1 MKVLLDSPLVMSIAE
16 WVWSQD
22 TSEDVSPERCVESLP
37 IMNVGCWTRLIV
49 KGLGIAIILGACLN
63 KAPVMLNIW
72 NSKSTAGLSRGSIYG
87 DIIVCANGAFYGL
100 LEGHPLTAFGESIA
114 MTIQS
119 IMIMLLMWRFT
130 DSIQSQ
136 EKAIVV
142 AVAAAYIATV
152 TSLPNDKHY
161 ILMTTVW
168 PVYIYSRG
176 SQIWETCRVKHSG
189 AQSVLTTSLNL
200 VGSLVRILT
209 TIKEVGMDFAVL
221 TGYILGVALNLTL
234 LLLHFYYRKNTEK
247 FLGELMSKKQ
257 S

>member
-1 MKVLLDSPLVMSIAE
+1 MSIAE

-22 TSEDVSPERCVESLP
+22 ASEDVSPEHCVESLP

-87 DIIVCANGAFYGL
+87 DTIVCANGAFYGL

-119 IMIMLLMWRFT
+119 IIIMFLMWRFT
-130 DSIQSQ
+130 DNIQWQ
-136 EKAIVV
+136 EKAIAVG
-142 AVAAAYIATV
+142 VAAIYVATV
-152 TSLPNDKHY
+152 TSLPKDMHY

-176 SQIWETCRVKHSG
+176 SQIWETCRVKHTG
-189 AQSVLTTSLNL
+189 AQSVVTTGMNVL
-200 VGSLVRILT
+200 GSFVRILT

-221 TGYILGVALNLTL
+221 TGYILGVMLNSTL
-234 LLLHFYYRKNTEK
+234 LGLYFYYHKNTEK
-247 FLGELMSKKQ
+247 FLKELKSKKQ